1 MGIGDRAE
9 IPPRTARWILAGLAA
24 FGLWGCGSGSG
35 QGPGAIP
42 DPGGPSGAGGG
53 ATTTSA
59 PGEGPHIGSC
69 SVFPGDNPWNRD
81 ISSLPVRADSDAFI
95 DSIGRADHVHPDFG
109 TEWEGAP
116 IGIPFVTVGK
126 SQRKVAIEFTAYGDE
141 SDPGPYPVPSDA
153 PVEGG
158 ADGDGD
164 RHVLVVDTDA
174 CVLYEL
180 YRAFPESGGAWSADS
195 GAVFQL
201 ASNDEHPLEWTSADA
216 AGLPILPGLVR
227 YEEVVTEGALRHA
240 VRFTVS
246 RSRKAI
252 VAPARHYASSSN
264 DASLPPMGLRLRMK
278 QSYDCSSFSSEA
290 RVVCEGLKHYGLIV
304 ADNGS
309 DWYLSGAPDPRW
321 DDDAVGDLKRI
332 TGDAFEVV
340 DSGPIETY

>member
-9 IPPRTARWILAGLAA
+9 IPPRTARWMLAGLAA

-164 RHVLVVDTDA
+164 
-174 CVLYEL
+174 
-180 YRAFPESGGAWSADS
+180 
-195 GAVFQL
+195 
-201 ASNDEHPLEWTSADA
+201 
-216 AGLPILPGLVR
+216 
-227 YEEVVTEGALRHA
+227 
-240 VRFTVS
+240 
-246 RSRKAI
+246 
-252 VAPARHYASSSN
+252 
-264 DASLPPMGLRLRMK
+264 
-278 QSYDCSSFSSEA
+278 
-290 RVVCEGLKHYGLIV
+290 
-304 ADNGS
+304 
-309 DWYLSGAPDPRW
+309 
-321 DDDAVGDLKRI
+321 
-332 TGDAFEVV
+332 
-340 DSGPIETY
+340 

>member
-1 MGIGDRAE
+1 M
-9 IPPRTARWILAGLAA
+9 LAGLAA

-180 YRAFPESGGAWSADS
+180 YRAFPETGGAWSADS

-216 AGLPILPGLVR
+216 AGLPIFPGLVR